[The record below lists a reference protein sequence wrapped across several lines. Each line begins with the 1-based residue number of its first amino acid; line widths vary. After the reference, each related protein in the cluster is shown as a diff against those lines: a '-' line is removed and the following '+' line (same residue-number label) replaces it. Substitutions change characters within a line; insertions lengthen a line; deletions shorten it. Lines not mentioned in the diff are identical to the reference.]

1 MPTLQGL
8 VLHIRRSSKA
18 ITWLH
23 IKVHTETTIDQLAE
37 VICKKDALNKTTF
50 ELIRYSLK
58 AGDSVRLEIG
68 AIEQIENANLYHA
81 KECEIIKKRCE
92 KTSFLPIPPPQKKI
106 NVAKGEVCKFWVNS
120 SRCHYGSECNYEH
133 PVGPYLKTAK
143 EMWKNERKS
152 SRDLLSDPNDPHLHN
167 KASHGQRGDIFCEF
181 LLNTFSD
188 FTKVI
193 DVAGGRGANSI
204 NLFIQR
210 QISTI
215 LVDPRQDC
223 LRPTKSQ
230 FKQLKKLGL
239 EFKGIHLKL
248 EFPTESIGTD
258 SSLLFGMHPDQAT
271 EPIIDYALL
280 NNISFA
286 VVPCCVFARENPS
299 RIINGNPVVSY
310 EDYIN
315 YLMKKD
321 KRIQKCFLKFD
332 GRNQCLFLKT
342 NDFK

>member
-1 MPTLQGL
+1 MTTLQGL
-8 VLHIRRSSKA
+8 VLHIRRSSKS

-23 IKVHTETTIDQLAE
+23 VKLDSETYAE
-37 VICKKDALNKTTF
+37 VICKQDRINKSNF
-50 ELIRYSLK
+50 EIIRYSLK
-58 AGDSVRLEIG
+58 AGDTVRL
-68 AIEQIENANLYHA
+68 QIENIENIEGVALYHA
-81 KECEIIKKRCE
+81 KECEIIQKRCE
-92 KTSFLPIPPPQKKI
+92 KTPFLPIPPPQRKI
-106 NVAKGEVCKFWVNS
+106 NAHTEKVCKFWVNS
-120 SRCHYGSECNYEH
+120 SRCHYGAECNYEH
-133 PVGPYLKTAK
+133 PVGKYLKTAK
-143 EMWKNERKS
+143 EMWKNERKL
-152 SRDLLSDPNDPHLHN
+152 SRDLLIDPNDPHLHN
-167 KASHGQRGDIFCEF
+167 KASHGQRGDIFCDF

-188 FTKVI
+188 FSKVI

-223 LRPTKSQ
+223 LRPSKSQ

-248 EFPTESIGTD
+248 EFPTEMIGTD
-258 SSLLFGMHPDQAT
+258 PTLIFGMHPDQAT
-271 EPIIDYALL
+271 EHIIDYALL
-280 NNISFA
+280 YNISFA

-310 EDYIN
+310 NDYID
-315 YLMKKD
+315 YLMNKD

-332 GRNQCLFLKT
+332 GRNQCLFYDSSNKSV
-342 NDFK
+342 